1 MKCAPQL
8 PPVITSDCKY
18 CHNPTSSPVPQTG
31 ERKVTP
37 VNSESPC
44 TDNPVRPPATLP
56 AKTYILP
63 KTSPCS
69 LNLQVE
75 LTSLTSLASITTSTL
90 LDSGA
95 TGMFIS
101 QDFVW
106 RHQLETTPLPQPI
119 LLHNVDGS
127 ANEHGSIT
135 EEVHTLLHF
144 GQHSERAQFAVT
156 NLGQQS
162 VIIGHPW
169 LSHHNPE
176 VDWAAQKVS
185 MTCCPTDCNGQV
197 LKPEPPL
204 EPGDAVYAILLT
216 PEWEECI
223 CATSTP
229 LQRLAEE
236 AQAQQAHPS
245 RSTILEH
252 YKDFADIFSEKAFAH
267 LPPCKAWDHAI
278 DLHHDTKL
286 PRGRMFPL
294 SLAEWKELDG

>member
-1 MKCAPQL
+1 MPQL

-18 CHNPTSSPVPQTG
+18 HCNPTSSPVPQTG

-44 TDNPVRPPATLP
+44 TDNPVRPSAAPL

-75 LTSLTSLASITTSTL
+75 LTSLTSLASIATSAL

-95 TGMFIS
+95 TRMFIN

-106 RHQLETTPLPQPI
+106 KHQLETTPLPQPI

-127 ANEHGSIT
+127 TNEHGSIT
-135 EEVHTLLHF
+135 EEVHALLCF
-144 GQHSERAQFAVT
+144 RQHSERAQFAVT

-169 LSHHNPE
+169 LSHHNLE
-176 VDWAAQKVS
+176 VDWTTQKVS
-185 MTCCPTDCNGQV
+185 MTHCPTGCN
-197 LKPEPPL
+197 
-204 EPGDAVYAILLT
+204 
-216 PEWEECI
+216 
-223 CATSTP
+223 
-229 LQRLAEE
+229 R
-236 AQAQQAHPS
+236 
-245 RSTILEH
+245 
-252 YKDFADIFSEKAFAH
+252 
-267 LPPCKAWDHAI
+267 
-278 DLHHDTKL
+278 
-286 PRGRMFPL
+286 
-294 SLAEWKELDG
+294 